1 MKIVIAGTGYVGLVT
16 AVSLAHIGH
25 NVICLDVNEKKV
37 SLLKKGHIPIF
48 ERDLERLVKENK
60 TRLTFTTNYNEAYKE
75 ADVIFISVATPEG
88 LGGMP
93 NLKYVYEICEQISK
107 SIIKDC
113 IVVVKS
119 TVPIGTNE
127 KIEHLI
133 NLNTRHKVK
142 VVSNPEFLSQGS
154 AVQDTLFAHR
164 IVVGTEDEQVAKIME
179 ELYKPL
185 INPPYN
191 VPYLLVTRKNAEM
204 IKYASNSFLALKISY
219 INEIANL
226 CEKVGADIEEV
237 VHGMR
242 LDSRIGGDFFESGIG
257 YGGSCFPKDT
267 TALKQLG
274 VSMDI
279 ELKTIKACIEAN
291 KCQNQILFNK
301 LKKDFN
307 NDLIGKKIAVLGL
320 TFKPNTDDV
329 RESPSIL
336 NIKLLLENGALV
348 KAYDPKG
355 IENFKLVLKS
365 KVNKELID
373 SVVYYNQ
380 IDNTIKDCDAALIMT
395 DWNEIKNYN
404 IGLFQKFMAKPFIY
418 DGRNCYELREIEKY
432 KIYYN
437 SIGRKT
443 INGLC
448 DKK

>member
-16 AVSLAHIGH
+16 AVSLAHIGYD
-25 NVICLDVNEKKV
+25 VICLDVDDKKV
-37 SLLKKGHIPIF
+37 ALLKKGHIPIY
-48 ERDLERLVKENK
+48 EKDLEKLMKENK
-60 TRLTFTTNYNEAYKE
+60 ERLTFTTNYNKAYKW

-88 LGGMP
+88 LSGMP
-93 NLKYVYEICEQISK
+93 NLKYVYEVCEQISK

-127 KIEHLI
+127 KIEYLI
-133 NLNTRHKVK
+133 NLNTQYKVK

-154 AVQDTLFAHR
+154 AVQDTMFASR
-164 IVVGTEDEQVAKIME
+164 IVVGTEDKQAAKIME

-185 INPPYN
+185 TIFPYN
-191 VPYLLVTRKNAEM
+191 VPYLLVSRKNAEM
-204 IKYASNSFLALKISY
+204 IKYASNNFLALKISF

-237 VHGMR
+237 VRGMG
-242 LDSRIGGDFFESGIG
+242 LDSRIGNDFFKAGIG

-279 ELKTIKACIEAN
+279 ELKTIEACIGAN
-291 KCQNQILFNK
+291 KFQNQILFNK

-307 NDLIGKKIAVLGL
+307 NDLIGKKVAVLGL

-355 IENFKLVLKS
+355 IENFKLALKS
-365 KVNKELID
+365 KVNKKLAD
-373 SVVYYNQ
+373 SIVYYNR
-380 IDNTIKDCDAALIMT
+380 IDDAISDCDAVLIMT

-404 IGLFQKFMAKPFIY
+404 IGFFQKFMHKPFIY
-418 DGRNCYELREIEKY
+418 DGRNCYELREVEKY

-448 DKK
+448 DKI